1 MTTEAT
7 PEPQKHTGEQA
18 PAAPEHRNG
27 QFAPEA
33 PRAPEER
40 QLPRPMQTGGSPPKA
55 PAPQKATLSP
65 QLDAEIDAAMA
76 ELGFGSSASAE
87 RKPAI
92 RRPRVVE
99 AGREHRHG
107 TVVSVG
113 PTDVFLEFGPK
124 ELGVAPRTQW
134 KEEELPAV
142 GDSVEIVID
151 RFDADESLFICSK
164 PGSVVKAEWEMLEL
178 GQIVEARV
186 VGTNKGG
193 LELEVA
199 QHRAFMPASQV
210 SLERIEDL
218 SVFVGEKFTCQVS
231 QLDRR
236 GKGNIV
242 LSRRDL
248 LAQERKEQ
256 AERLKASLSEGQTLE
271 GTVRKIMPFGAFI
284 DLGGIDGLVH
294 ISDLSHERVNF
305 GEKNVQRFLKEG
317 DRVNV
322 QILKLDWDA
331 GRISLGMKQLQEDP
345 FSAAISDIKDG
356 AELTGKVTRLAD
368 FGAFVEVAT
377 GVEGLVHVS
386 EIAHRRINKPADVL
400 SEGQVLK
407 VKVLKVDP
415 GDRRIS
421 LSIKALE
428 KSPHEKKAEE
438 IRQQESPALRRL
450 REKFG
455 KQGFKGGLG

>member
-18 PAAPEHRNG
+18 PAAPEHHNG
-27 QFAPEA
+27 QSAPEA

-40 QLPRPMQTGGSPPKA
+40 QPRPMQTGGLPPGA

-76 ELGFGSSASAE
+76 ELGFGSSAAPE
-87 RKPAI
+87 RRPAI
-92 RRPRVVE
+92 RGPRVVE

-107 TVVSVG
+107 RVVSVG

-124 ELGVAPRTQW
+124 ELGVAPRNQW
-134 KEEELPAV
+134 KDEELPAV

-178 GQIVEARV
+178 GQVVEARV

-210 SLERIEDL
+210 SLERIDDL
-218 SVFVGEKFTCQVS
+218 SVFIGEKFTCQVS

-256 AERLKASLSEGQTLE
+256 AERLKSSLSEGQTLE
-271 GTVRKIMPFGAFI
+271 GTVRKIMPFGAFV

-317 DRVNV
+317 DHVRV

-400 SEGQVLK
+400 SEGQVVQ

-415 GDRRIS
+415 SDRRIS

-428 KSPHEKKAEE
+428 RSPHEKKAEE